1 MSLESLFRAGDIE
14 GARRAVDERL
24 AKNAG
29 DTTALIGR
37 ARLLAL
43 DRDLGASLDLLN
55 RILQDHPNHVAAKTY
70 KAVVLDLQGQHKS
83 AEVLLRNALKLD
95 PNYGPTHYNLARHLV
110 RSDRLDE
117 ALAELDAAAKI
128 EPENPTY
135 TLRIAE
141 LLLEQGKDTPAAEV
155 LTALVS
161 MFPDF
166 ADGWLCVGRAYLKH
180 GDPKNAMRALASGLS
195 HCPTNLPLALMAFQ
209 TAAILGDLAFCERAV
224 QVVVQLAGTFG
235 QLLGTIVAL
244 LRAPD
249 PAESTRVAGAVN
261 AAIAPVVADFM
272 QQIVD
277 AAPAKRAA
285 LLRPALDGLR
295 ARTVPPTT
303 GRKPTAARPIST
315 RPAMA
320 VQPPAPPV
328 TGASTRPP
336 GPPKKK

>member
-14 GARRAVDERL
+14 AARRAVDERL

-43 DRDLGASLDLLN
+43 DRDLNASLDLLN
-55 RILQDHPNHVAAKTY
+55 RVLQDHPNHAAAKTY

-83 AEVLLRNALKLD
+83 AEVLLRNSLKLE
-95 PNYGPTHYNLARHLV
+95 PGYGPTHYNLARHLV
-110 RSDRLDE
+110 RAGRLDE

-141 LLLEQGKDTPAAEV
+141 LLLEQGKDSPAAEV

-166 ADGWLCVGRAYLKH
+166 ADGWLCVGRAYLRH

-195 HCPTNLPLALMAFQ
+195 HCPSNLPLALMAFQ
-209 TAAILGDLAFCERAV
+209 TAAILGDVAFCERAV
-224 QVVVQLAGTFG
+224 QVVMQLAGTFG
-235 QLLGTIVAL
+235 QLLGTIVAI

-249 PAESTRVAGAVN
+249 AAESARVAGAVN
-261 AAIAPVVADFM
+261 QAMAPVVADFM

-285 LLRPALDGLR
+285 VLRPVLDGLR
-295 ARTVPPTT
+295 ARTAPPAT
-303 GRKPTAARPIST
+303 GKKAPAPKPIST
-315 RPAMA
+315 RPAVSMGPSTLK
-320 VQPPAPPV
+320 VGQQ
-328 TGASTRPP
+328 TRPG

>member
-14 GARRAVDERL
+14 AARRAVDERL

-43 DRDLGASLDLLN
+43 DRDLNASLDLLN
-55 RILQDHPNHVAAKTY
+55 RVLQDHPTHAAAKTY

-83 AEVLLRNALKLD
+83 AEALLRSALKLD
-95 PNYGPTHYNLARHLV
+95 PGYGPTHYNLARQLV
-110 RSDRLDE
+110 RAGRLDE

-135 TLRIAE
+135 TLRMAE
-141 LLLEQGKDTPAAEV
+141 LLLEQGQDSPAAEV

-180 GDPKNAMRALASGLS
+180 GDPKSAMRALAQGLS

-209 TAAILGDLAFCERAV
+209 TAAILGDVAFCERAV

-235 QLLGTIVAL
+235 QLLGTIVAIV
-244 LRAPD
+244 RAPD
-249 PAESTRVAGAVN
+249 AAESARVSAAVS
-261 AAIAPVVADFM
+261 AAMAPVVADFM

-285 LLRPALDGLR
+285 VLRPALDGLR
-295 ARTVPPTT
+295 ARATPPAT
-303 GRKPTAARPIST
+303 GKKPVAAKPIST
-315 RPAMA
+315 RPA
-320 VQPPAPPV
+320 VRPTAPPV
-328 TGASTRPP
+328 GGQSRPS